1 MQHAQLAHPILLN
14 NAVNNNCQQLQ
25 VNSSSPGSTTS
36 DSDNHL
42 NNIHANISNNQGS
55 NNHFNEADN
64 IKQLQGQDHMN
75 ILQQKH
81 EKQIIAKPLPSRP
94 TPFIA
99 HGINHPHLHSL
110 LAHCRNP
117 YMTGGYLKYK
127 TSIHKLTMSKFRCF
141 SSTRFSNDFWPGFSL
156 GSL

>member
-1 MQHAQLAHPILLN
+1 MQHAQLAHPVLLN
-14 NAVNNNCQQLQ
+14 NTVNNNCQQLQ

-55 NNHFNEADN
+55 NNNFNEADN
-64 IKQLQGQDHMN
+64 IKQLQGHDHMN
-75 ILQQKH
+75 IIQQKH

-117 YMTGGYLKYK
+117 YMSGGYIKCIAKKDY
-127 TSIHKLTMSKFRCF
+127 S
-141 SSTRFSNDFWPGFSL
+141 
-156 GSL
+156 